1 MSHSFMVTLP
11 LVTLRILN
19 PTVGIESSIN
29 CPDYMDIQYHDLLF
43 VYICVYTFK
52 LTAITF
58 TRVVLPLFCK
68 PTKVNSISVYI
79 FILYYFYKEI
89 PQMFC
94 IYIMYCFDL
103 KIIFKSYFFL
113 FTLKNKLLNQSNIDC
128 NS

>member
-89 PQMFC
+89 PQMC
-94 IYIMYCFDL
+94 VYI
-103 KIIFKSYFFL
+103 
-113 FTLKNKLLNQSNIDC
+113 
-128 NS
+128 